1 MPTCFL
7 YTFYMPLKRLLLV
20 GCGDIARRVL
30 PYLRGHYRVFA
41 LLRDRAQ
48 FPVWRQRGAQP
59 IWADLDDTASLRR
72 LAGLAE
78 RIVYLAPPPGQ
89 GQRDTRTR
97 RFLAVLRRPKIGPK
111 QIIYLSTSGVYGD
124 CAGAMVSETRPPRP
138 TNARAERRLDAETE
152 WRRFGA
158 QSGARVSVLRV
169 PGIYA
174 RERLPLERL
183 QKNLPALCAADDVFT
198 NHIHADDLAR
208 LICATLRYGAP
219 NRIYNASDDSALK
232 MGDYFDLVADHF
244 ALPRAPRLAQEDAE
258 KALSPLQFS
267 FMRESRR
274 LDNRRIKEE
283 LKAQLHF
290 AHVALGLKA
299 MY

>member
-1 MPTCFL
+1 M
-7 YTFYMPLKRLLLV
+7 
-20 GCGDIARRVL
+20 
-30 PYLRGHYRVFA
+30 
-41 LLRDRAQ
+41 LRDRAQ

-138 TNARAERRLDAETE
+138 TNARAERRHDAETE

-208 LICATLRYGAP
+208 LICVTLRYGAP

>member
-1 MPTCFL
+1 
-7 YTFYMPLKRLLLV
+7 MPLKRLLLV

>member
-1 MPTCFL
+1 
-7 YTFYMPLKRLLLV
+7 MPLKRLLLV

-78 RIVYLAPPPGQ
+78 RIVYLPPPGQ

>member
-1 MPTCFL
+1 
-7 YTFYMPLKRLLLV
+7 MPLKRLLLV

-59 IWADLDDTASLRR
+59 IWADLDDVASLRR

>member
-1 MPTCFL
+1 MPTCFS

>member
-1 MPTCFL
+1 
-7 YTFYMPLKRLLLV
+7 MPLKRLLLV

-290 AHVALGLKA
+290 AHVALGLNA

>member
-1 MPTCFL
+1 
-7 YTFYMPLKRLLLV
+7 MPLKRLLLV

-59 IWADLDDTASLRR
+59 IWADLADTASLRR

>member
-1 MPTCFL
+1 
-7 YTFYMPLKRLLLV
+7 MPLKRLLLV
-20 GCGDIARRVL
+20 GCGDIARRAL
-30 PYLRGHYRVFA
+30 PYLLGHYRVFA
-41 LLRDRAQ
+41 VLRDRAQ

-59 IWADLDDTASLRR
+59 IWADLDDVASLRR

-78 RIVYLAPPPGQ
+78 RIVYLAPPLGQ
-89 GQRDTRTR
+89 GLRDTRTR
-97 RFLAVLRRPKIGPK
+97 RFLAMLRRQKTSPQ

-124 CAGAMVSETRPPRP
+124 CAGAWVSETRPPRP
-138 TNARAERRLDAETE
+138 TSARAERRLDAETE
-152 WRRFGA
+152 WRRFGV

-244 ALPRAPRLAQEDAE
+244 ALPRPPRLAQEDAE
-258 KALSPLQFS
+258 QALSPLQFS

-299 MY
+299 MH

>member
-1 MPTCFL
+1 
-7 YTFYMPLKRLLLV
+7 MPLKRLLLV

-97 RFLAVLRRPKIGPK
+97 RFLPVLRRPKIGPK